1 MEPTNLRCPRGPSP
15 KPKAANAP
23 VDISCIPSC
32 AKKIDR
38 LKSEKLNVAE
48 KETLAIA
55 LVKLRTATNQ
65 KLNMMK

>member
-1 MEPTNLRCPRGPSP
+1 
-15 KPKAANAP
+15 
-23 VDISCIPSC
+23 V
-32 AKKIDR
+32 KKFDR
-38 LKSEKLNVAE
+38 LNLEKLNAAE